1 MLSLEQIKSVTF
13 DRIVRGYRPEDV
25 DDFIAQV
32 AQQLEKLMEENKE
45 LENKLYILADSV
57 EGYRSDEEAL
67 KAALI
72 NAQRLGES
80 VIREANQKA
89 EHILKEA
96 KIKSDRDF
104 DIAMEKVHAEQMHL
118 ARMQQEVARF
128 RGDVIDAY
136 KQHITLLSNLPID
149 DKTEAIPVNYF
160 DNADKEF
167 SDRQYAD
174 RQAAKPTATA
184 VEAAEFE
191 PPVIDPLSVSSTP
204 QQENTEQQA
213 AQPQPQPQEQPPVTP
228 QPIEAVKHQTVTI
241 PPISTGVFD
250 AVASDS
256 IFEPYTEPAA
266 PVAPQ
271 PTFEAPQSDSYLSTE
286 GFEQAFLPR
295 DMNMTLTEEEKRM
308 ALAKKNA
315 ANATSEFS
323 PIIPLMSVEEEPKQ
337 EPQQPQA
344 TQQPQQQQQTP
355 TGRVSLFDHYS
366 EFKLD

>member
-32 AQQLEKLMEENKE
+32 AEQLEKLMNDNKE

-57 EGYRSDEEAL
+57 EGYRNDEEAL

-96 KIKSDRDF
+96 KVKADRDF

-128 RGDVIDAY
+128 RGDVIEAY
-136 KQHITLLSNLPID
+136 KQHIHQLSNLPID
-149 DKTEAIPVNYF
+149 DKDDVIPVNYF
-160 DNADKEF
+160 DKADKEF

-174 RQAAKPTATA
+174 RQAAQPIST
-184 VEAAEFE
+184 VPEAHQFE
-191 PPVIDPLSVSSTP
+191 PPVVDPLMSGANTPPQSSTQSIP
-204 QQENTEQQA
+204 LPLQQA
-213 AQPQPQPQEQPPVTP
+213 QSVAPTPAPAPVVTMAQEDTIEPPAELNFFENSSEPDFAEQMTPEPQP
-228 QPIEAVKHQTVTI
+228 AQTSSFFN
-241 PPISTGVFD
+241 P
-250 AVASDS
+250 SDS
-256 IFEPYTEPAA
+256 DNFLT
-266 PVAPQ
+266 
-271 PTFEAPQSDSYLSTE
+271 TE
-286 GFEQAFLPR
+286 GFEQAFVPR
-295 DMNMTLTEEEKRM
+295 ENTPALSEEQIRM
-308 ALAKKNA
+308 AQAKRNA

-323 PIIPLMSVEEEPKQ
+323 PIIPLMSMEEEKPAETTS
-337 EPQQPQA
+337 EPEPAQPA
-344 TQQPQQQQQTP
+344 PS
-355 TGRVSLFDHYS
+355 GRVSLFDHYS